1 MPLAKSS
8 TSAGSGM
15 KRTLQITFVLDNA
28 KTKTLSL
35 TDPKEDL
42 AKDTVATWAQN
53 VIAKKAMTIDGALP
67 VAFKEA
73 SFRKVN
79 VELLV

>member
-1 MPLAKSS
+1 
-8 TSAGSGM
+8 M

-35 TDPKEDL
+35 VDPKEDL
-42 AKDTVATWAQN
+42 AKDTVEAWAQN
-53 VIAKKAMTIDGALP
+53 VIAKKAMLLDGTLP

-73 SFRKVN
+73 SFRKVD

>member
-28 KTKTLSL
+28 KTKILSL

-42 AKDTVATWAQN
+42 AKDTVAA
-53 VIAKKAMTIDGALP
+53 
-67 VAFKEA
+67 
-73 SFRKVN
+73 
-79 VELLV
+79 

>member
-1 MPLAKSS
+1 
-8 TSAGSGM
+8 M

-42 AKDTVATWAQN
+42 AKDTVEAWAQN
-53 VIAKKAMTIDGALP
+53 VIAKKAMLIDGALP

-73 SFRKVN
+73 AFRKVD

>member
-1 MPLAKSS
+1 
-8 TSAGSGM
+8 M

-42 AKDTVATWAQN
+42 AKDTVEAWAQN
-53 VIAKKAMTIDGALP
+53 VIAKKAMLLDGALP

-73 SFRKVN
+73 SFRKVD